1 MRAHK
6 ILSYQDDKK
15 QKLCGNVFLKKLR
28 KIRLYSLLTWKD
40 RVREMKE
47 VELASL
53 EEQGNNKIN
62 NLEEEVN

>member
-15 QKLCGNVFLKKLR
+15 QKLCGHIFLKNLR